1 MNETFNLKLNA
12 YLLLLIIPI
21 SIVGYYFAVEKENL
35 FFVYEWMLT
44 VFVITLILYSIKNVL
59 MIRNSLIWVAI
70 SIFVFLIQFAVF
82 ALFLGPLSNFA
93 MIIVY
98 YLAAIISFIVYVITL
113 IKSNKMRM
121 VPIIFIFITGI
132 FTFYMVFINA
142 MWGNSF

>member
-44 VFVITLILYSIKNVL
+44 VFVITLMLYSIKNVL

-93 MIIVY
+93 MINVY

-142 MWGNSF
+142 MWGNGF

>member
-1 MNETFNLKLNA
+1 MNDTFNLKLNA

-21 SIVGYYFAVEKENL
+21 SVIGYYFAVEKENL

-44 VFVITLILYSIKNVL
+44 VLVITLMLYSIKNIL

-82 ALFLGPLSNFA
+82 GLFLGPFSNYA
-93 MIIVY
+93 MIYVY

-113 IKSNKMRM
+113 TKSNRMRM
-121 VPIIFIFITGI
+121 VPIIFIIITGI
-132 FTFYMVFINA
+132 FTFYMVFISA
-142 MWGNSF
+142 MWGNGF

>member
-21 SIVGYYFAVEKENL
+21 SVVGYYFAVEKENL

-44 VFVITLILYSIKNVL
+44 VFVITLMLYSIKNIL
-59 MIRNSLIWVAI
+59 MIKNSLIWVAI

-82 ALFLGPLSNFA
+82 GLFLGPFSNFA

-98 YLAAIISFIVYVITL
+98 YLAAIISLIVYVITL

-121 VPIIFIFITGI
+121 VPIIFIIITGI
-132 FTFYMVFINA
+132 FTFFMVFITA
-142 MWGNSF
+142 MWGNGF